1 MVRIVQKLRLFLF
14 VVAILVGMPAHAAT
28 LPAGY
33 TELEYIESTGTQ
45 YIDTGVSLHS
55 NNVVYDFTVIDNEK
69 TTNKSLFG
77 SQTPYSGILNS
88 FGGNVTTKRLFA
100 GSTSGTNIGYTVSEN
115 KKHHILTLNNGSA
128 ELKTD
133 GVVIG
138 TATYSGTVVNNKD
151 IYLFA
156 NNGASSSQYS
166 SYKLFHFAIY
176 DNNILVRNF
185 IPAQQGTTVGLYDT
199 VSGQFFTNAGT
210 GEFVAGLPVSIKI
223 ATTKY
228 NEQQF
233 APVQNRLSDAMDA
246 VDTVVTQT
254 MSQAQAIDT
263 IATSKQTRP
272 DEGCS
277 AKYCLLVE
285 DEDGTP
291 HWYPIAGANGV
302 AHNLPAGYT
311 ELQYTYMTS
320 GSYLLT
326 DIVPTYDG
334 KVVFEFTTT
343 TPPVSGAYFL
353 GGRTATYGG
362 LFFGKSSGGV
372 FIVDAFGSASNDRY
386 TSSVIPTDNTRYK
399 FTFDNKVATLES
411 GGSTLFTETFT
422 GANANG
428 ANLAINTLNNN
439 GTTMGYSDGIYVHS
453 LKVWNAQGELV
464 ANYIPAKQNN
474 PLTVGFYD
482 TVSETFKTATA
493 GTFTAG
499 PDM

>member
-33 TELEYIESTGTQ
+33 TELEYLESTGTQ
-45 YIDTGVSLHS
+45 YIDTGISLQS
-55 NNVVYDFTVIDNEK
+55 NNVVYDFTIIDNQRES
-69 TTNKSLFG
+69 NKSLFG

-210 GEFVAGLPVSIKI
+210 GDFVAGPAVPIKI

-233 APVQNRLSDAMDA
+233 APVKTDLSAA
-246 VDTVVTQT
+246 VNAVEYVVSNT
-254 MSQAQAIDT
+254 MTQAQAIDQ
-263 IATSKQTRP
+263 IANEKQTRP
-272 DEGCS
+272 DEGCP

-302 AHNLPAGYT
+302 AHNLPTGYT
-311 ELQYTYMTS
+311 ELQYIESTGTQYINTGIVTQNGIGFDVTFLTNNS
-320 GSYLLT
+320 TVPGSSY
-326 DIVPTYDG
+326 Y
-334 KVVFEFTTT
+334 
-343 TPPVSGAYFL
+343 GAIL
-353 GGRTATYGG
+353 GGRLSTGNNDFQITTYTP
-362 LFFGKSSGGV
+362 V
-372 FIVDAFGSASNDRY
+372 
-386 TSSVIPTDNTRYK
+386 
-399 FTFDNKVATLES
+399 
-411 GGSTLFTETFT
+411 GSTMGTIRNGSSSPVISAKISTNTKLHISLINDVITYDDGTTSPVSSYEYTTGKNIYLF
-422 GANANG
+422 G
-428 ANLAINTLNNN
+428 LNNN
-439 GTTMGYSDGIYVHS
+439 DSFVQSGAGCRIYNAKLLVGSNVVFDG
-453 LKVWNAQGELV
+453 
-464 ANYIPAKQNN
+464 IPAKQGT
-474 PLTVGFYD
+474 TVGIYD
-482 TVSETFKTATA
+482 VVSGQFFTNAGT